1 MNMVA
6 GWLRRETRETREDRK
21 SERDKTA
28 AANLLVAVAGNSMD
42 EDLVRMACRLAR
54 KGKSHVVVI
63 NVVEVPRTLP
73 LDAVV
78 QGDDSDRVLDRAVAV
93 AQGMDVEIEVE
104 VVHAREAGPAIV
116 DEASDRQCQLI
127 LLGLVPR
134 SRFGQFDL
142 GKTVP
147 YVLEHARGRVWVVRD
162 ECDVC

>member
-1 MNMVA
+1 MVA
-6 GWLRRETRETREDRK
+6 GWLRRDAREDRK
-21 SERDKTA
+21 SEKDKT
-28 AANLLVAVAGNSMD
+28 AANLLVAVAGNDMD

-78 QGDDSDRVLDRAVAV
+78 RGDDSDRLLDRAVNV
-93 AQGMDVEIEVE
+93 AQSMDVEIEVE

-116 DEASDRQCQLI
+116 DEANDRQCQLI

-147 YVLEHARGRVWVVRD
+147 YVLEHAHGRVWVVRD
-162 ECDVC
+162 DCDVC